1 MASRK
6 KQESLPL
13 KGCTVPPT
21 STEQYLKICKAHPLW
36 RHDSLISSYW
46 WGRGAGWWCGAHGL
60 SAWGLAGP
68 VGLAGSPA
76 VLRGIFGAGWG
87 SAVKLGGGGQMYFCV
102 FFGCYCRSWA
112 SGVETGHWA
121 MSPPD
126 VSTQIWDFVN
136 ISLFPKVLSLKS
148 FDKSWGNSHPKCAII
163 DITFRFTCG

>member
-36 RHDSLISSYW
+36 CHDSVISSYW

-60 SAWGLAGP
+60 ARLRSCAGYLERD
-68 VGLAGSPA
+68 G
-76 VLRGIFGAGWG
+76 GW
-87 SAVKLGGGGQMYFCV
+87 KMYFCV

-112 SGVETGHWA
+112 SGAGTGHWA

-148 FDKSWGNSHPKCAII
+148 FDNSGGNSYPKCAII

>member
-46 WGRGAGWWCGAHGL
+46 WGGVRGGG
-60 SAWGLAGP
+60 
-68 VGLAGSPA
+68 VGLMGWLACGPA
-76 VLRGIFGAGWG
+76 RDIWSGMGGA
-87 SAVKLGGGGQMYFCV
+87 VRLDGGRKMYFCV

-112 SGVETGHWA
+112 SGAGTGHWA

-148 FDKSWGNSHPKCAII
+148 FDNSGGNSYPKCAII